1 MPEATN
7 TQTLLDLLTS
17 AKTYDLGQLYFVGMP
32 HHPVH
37 PPFLFS
43 LTKLH
48 GEYIMPNGGSSASE
62 SLAMGGHM
70 GTHIDALC
78 HFSCGGKL
86 HGGHEVAGA
95 QSYNGGMKQHSV
107 DTLLPIVHRGV
118 LLDIAGQQN
127 VASLTTAFEITP
139 EHLEAT
145 ARAEEI
151 EVRRGDV
158 VLLRTGWGAFFQDTA
173 RFESQVH
180 GPGPGESAAR
190 WLSKR
195 KVFAAGSDTINFEL
209 VPSRTMESGIHII
222 ECLNLE
228 QLAAEHVYEFVFV
241 AAPLKISG
249 GTGSPIRPFALN
261 AEIECLTFQ
270 TAEASQKFKSSVECD
285 VQALSQKNEFHTQ
298 VAWQACVFIFAA
310 E

>member
-1 MPEATN
+1 MPEAAKAN
-7 TQTLLDLLTS
+7 AQSLLELLSS
-17 AKTYDLGQLYFVGMP
+17 AKAYDLGQPYFAGMP

-48 GEYIMPNGGSSASE
+48 GDYVMPNGGSSASE

-86 HGGHEVAGA
+86 HGGHEVAEM
-95 QSYNGGMKQHSV
+95 QSYSEGIKQHSV
-107 DTLLPIVHRGV
+107 DTIAPILRRGV

-127 VASLTTAFEITP
+127 AASLPAAFEIMP
-139 EHLEAT
+139 EHLEAA

-151 EVRRGDV
+151 NIRHGDV

-173 RFESQVH
+173 RFESQMH

-190 WLSKR
+190 WLSSR
-195 KVFAAGSDTINFEL
+195 EVFAAGSDTINFEH
-209 VPSRTMESGIHII
+209 VPSRTMPVHVHLLVECGIHII

-228 QLAAEHVYEFVFV
+228 QLAAERVYEFIFV
-241 AAPLKISG
+241 AAPLKIRG
-249 GTGSPIRPFALN
+249 GTGSPIRPVAL
-261 AEIECLTFQ
+261 AI
-270 TAEASQKFKSSVECD
+270 KD
-285 VQALSQKNEFHTQ
+285 GD
-298 VAWQACVFIFAA
+298 
-310 E
+310 